1 MTIELTRILPDD
13 ALSQFR
19 VRDMRPD
26 EVITVSCD
34 SVAEFNNSRRTANLT
49 KDSACRPDGY
59 LYKVES
65 SSSKNTIKISLY
77 ESKKEEV
84 KL

>member
-1 MTIELTRILPDD
+1 MIIELTRMLPDD

-26 EVITVSCD
+26 EVITVTCD
-34 SVAEFNNSRRTANLT
+34 NVAEFNNSRRTANLVREYT
-49 KDSACRPDGY
+49 RPDGY

-65 SSSKNTIKISLY
+65 SSSKNTIRVSLY
-77 ESKKEEV
+77 EPKKEEV
-84 KL
+84 ES

>member
-13 ALSQFR
+13 TLSQFR

-26 EVITVSCD
+26 EVITVACD
-34 SVAEFNNSRRTANLT
+34 SVAEFNNSRRTANLA
-49 KDSACRPDGY
+49 KDSARRPDGY

-65 SSSKNTIKISLY
+65 SSSKNTIKVSLY
-77 ESKKEEV
+77 KSKKEEV